1 MDKVI
6 KLSHGSGGEASR
18 RLVEEVIAAYLKNE
32 ALEPLDDSA
41 VLAVDGGRL
50 AFTTDSYVVSPLF
63 FPGGDIGSLA
73 VYGTVNDLCMVGAD
87 PIAITLSFILEEGL
101 PISDL
106 HRILASVRD
115 ACGEAGVD
123 VVAGDTKVVERGSG
137 DCMFINTSGIGRVL
151 AGVDISAHNAR
162 PGDVIILSGTVGDH
176 GIAVLSKREGMD
188 FTTSMKS
195 DSAPL
200 NGLVTAMLGVTGSI
214 HAMRDPTRG
223 GLATS
228 LNEIAMRSGVGME
241 IDEAAVPVEP
251 EVRDACDMLG
261 FDVFYVA
268 NEGKLVALIPESEAG
283 AVLDV
288 MKAVKYGENSAV
300 IGRVVAD
307 NPGLVALNTQV
318 GGRRILSPLS
328 GELLPRIC

>member
-1 MDKVI
+1 MSDVI

-18 RLVEEVIAAYLKNE
+18 KLVEEVIAGYLKNE
-32 ALEPLDDSA
+32 ALDPLDDSA
-41 VLAVDGGRL
+41 VLEVVGGRL

-73 VYGTVNDLCMVGAD
+73 VHGTVNDLAMVGAT
-87 PIAITLSFILEEGL
+87 PLALTLSFILEEGL
-101 PISDL
+101 PIDDL
-106 HRILASVRD
+106 HRILASVRS
-115 ACGEAGVD
+115 ACEEARVN

-137 DCMFINTSGIGRVL
+137 DGIFINTSGIGSIPV
-151 AGVDISAHNAR
+151 GVNISASNAA
-162 PGDVIILSGTVGDH
+162 PGDVIILSGTIGDH
-176 GIAVLSKREGMD
+176 GITVLSRREGMD
-188 FTTSMKS
+188 FATSMES

-200 NGLVTAMLGVTGSI
+200 GGMVEAMLKVTGSI

-228 LNEIAMRSGVGME
+228 LNEIAAKSGVGLE
-241 IDEAAVPVEP
+241 IDEASIPVNP
-251 EVRDACDMLG
+251 QVNDACDMLG

-268 NEGKLVALIPESEAG
+268 NEGKLVAFVPAAEAP
-283 AVLDV
+283 AVLAAI
-288 MKAVKYGENSAV
+288 KSARYGENAAV
-300 IGRVVAD
+300 IGRVVKE
-307 NPGLVALNTQV
+307 NPGLVTLNTQV

>member
-1 MDKVI
+1 MDEVI

-137 DCMFINTSGIGRVL
+137 DGIFINTSGIGRVPG
-151 AGVDISAHNAR
+151 GVDISAHNAR

-200 NGLVTAMLGVTGSI
+200 NGLVAAMLGVTGSI

-307 NPGLVALNTQV
+307 NPRLVALNTQV